1 MTIVAA
7 TFFVQVYGCT
17 FTFTLGPGA
26 TITFTHGQTGKVQQ
40 IPLVSFQAMT
50 QEEFDVFLQSFVAQY

>member
-7 TFFVQVYGCT
+7 TSFVQVYGCS

-26 TITFTHGQTGKVQQ
+26 TITFFHVRTQKATTVA
-40 IPLVSFQAMT
+40 LEAFQAMSI
-50 QEEFDVFLQSFVAQY
+50 EAFDAFLQSFVADC

>member
-7 TFFVQVYGCT
+7 TSFVQVYGCT

-26 TITFTHGQTGKVQQ
+26 TITFIHVRTGKMQQ
-40 IPLVSFQAMT
+40 MPLVSFLTMT
-50 QEEFDVFLQSFVAQY
+50 VEAFDAFLQSFVAQC